1 MSVIETSTK
10 AAVEVLPFHLSVYKI
25 AQTGQRAEQTMA
37 QRMQALVT
45 SRYGETAP
53 TFDQHRADLKAL
65 DQLARDKGLTDGQ
78 WMRRPYNA
86 AIVALFDK
94 LPEAQTPEA
103 IAKREQRAARD
114 KVVKEAIAKAKAA
127 GTIAPVGAPVG
138 APAGETQERAP
149 GEGEQLEQMVTRVG
163 VFECLYACLRILAS
177 DKTTEAQAVHMRKMA
192 DKAKDESA
200 KADKAARLAA
210 IKPDDAALRAID
222 SAAATLASCK

>member
-1 MSVIETSTK
+1 MSVIKTSTK

-37 QRMQALVT
+37 SKMQALVT

-53 TFDQHRADLKAL
+53 TFEQHRADIKAL

-103 IAKREQRAARD
+103 IAKRAQRAQRD
-114 KVVKEAIAKAKAA
+114 AVVKDAIAKAKQSGA
-127 GTIAPVGAPVG
+127 IAPAG

-149 GEGEQLEQMVTRVG
+149 SETEQTEQVVARIG
-163 VFECLYACLRILAS
+163 VFECLYACLRIL
-177 DKTTEAQAVHMRKMA
+177 DTHEAMHAQVVHLRKMTDATKKIA
-192 DKAKDESA
+192 D
-200 KADKAARLAA
+200 KADKAARVKA
-210 IKPDDAALRAID
+210 ITPTTIKA
-222 SAAATLASCK
+222 